1 MIEKKLVEKEVEVT
15 VTEKRLVEKEFEV
28 TVTEKRVVE
37 LFTYEGDEYTKDD
50 LAEKLM
56 REATGN
62 AEKYLIG
69 ISREEDDR
77 TRSDRLVRF
86 EAKRN
91 PYHNNLS
98 VCSTLFED
106 WSYEMSGGSLWRHDE
121 MYRQLYKIL
130 HEKMVLIESL
140 DELEKQ

>member
-56 REATGN
+56 RQAYEGVEEHLARV
-62 AEKYLIG
+62 
-69 ISREEDDR
+69 SREADALTEGR
-77 TRSDRLVRF
+77 RERGDRLCR
-86 EAKRN
+86 
-91 PYHNNLS
+91 
-98 VCSTLFED
+98 TLFED
-106 WSYEMSGGSLWRHDE
+106 WRCKLSLSDIE

-130 HEKMVLIESL
+130 HEKMILIESL

>member
-50 LAEKLM
+50 LAKKLM
-56 REATGN
+56 RQATHSCFL
-62 AEKYLIG
+62 YLHG
-69 ISREEDDR
+69 VSSEEDDR
-77 TRSDRLVRF
+77 TRRERGDRLCR
-86 EAKRN
+86 
-91 PYHNNLS
+91 
-98 VCSTLFED
+98 TLFED
-106 WSYEMSGGSLWRHDE
+106 WMHKLWHSQWKTGSKIDLLDD
-121 MYRQLYKIL
+121 MRQLYKIL
-130 HEKMVLIESL
+130 HEKMILIESL

>member
-15 VTEKRLVEKEFEV
+15 VTEKRLVEKEVEV

-56 REATGN
+56 RQAYEGVEEHLARV
-62 AEKYLIG
+62 
-69 ISREEDDR
+69 SREADALTEGR
-77 TRSDRLVRF
+77 RERGDRLCR
-86 EAKRN
+86 
-91 PYHNNLS
+91 
-98 VCSTLFED
+98 TLFED
-106 WSYEMSGGSLWRHDE
+106 WMHKLWHSQWKTGSKIDLLDD
-121 MYRQLYKIL
+121 MRQLYKIL
-130 HEKMVLIESL
+130 HEKMILIESL